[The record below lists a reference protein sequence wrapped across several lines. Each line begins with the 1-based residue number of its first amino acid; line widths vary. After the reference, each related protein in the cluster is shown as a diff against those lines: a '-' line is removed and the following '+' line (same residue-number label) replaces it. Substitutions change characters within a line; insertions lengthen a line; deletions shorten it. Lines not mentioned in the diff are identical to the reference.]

1 MFIRKII
8 HTDGSESNLD
18 GIRSITEIADMLFAD
33 SLHLVDLDDRIH
45 IMLFNEVA
53 YFLKLPI
60 NIKATEIFN
69 QKNPLKHHTI
79 QGDVAILPSQDLEHS
94 GVGG

>member
-8 HTDGSESNLD
+8 RTDGSESNLD

-45 IMLFNEVA
+45 IMLFNDEA

-60 NIKATEIFN
+60 NFKATEICN
-69 QKNPLKHHTI
+69 QKIAAETSHDTRRCGHH
-79 QGDVAILPSQDLEHS
+79 PES
-94 GVGG
+94 GFGA